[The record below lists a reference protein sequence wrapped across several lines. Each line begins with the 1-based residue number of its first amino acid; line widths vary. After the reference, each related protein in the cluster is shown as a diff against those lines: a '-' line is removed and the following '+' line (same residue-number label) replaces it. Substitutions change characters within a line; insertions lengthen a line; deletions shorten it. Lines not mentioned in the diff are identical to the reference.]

1 MSASF
6 FLDTNVIVYAVD
18 TTHGAAHKRMI
29 ARKIIRAGDFGVS
42 AQVVQE
48 FYVTA
53 TKKLKRPLSIA
64 SAARFVKQLL
74 RADFVGLDA
83 SLIKLGIAHSSR
95 YQISYW
101 DGAIIA
107 AAEAMGATTLYSED
121 LNHGQSYGLVR
132 VLNPFVPAP

>member
-18 TTHGAAHKRMI
+18 TTHGAAHKRMM

-64 SAARFVKQLL
+64 SAARFVEQLL

-83 SLIKLGIAHSSR
+83 SLIKLGIAHSRR

-107 AAEAMGATTLYSED
+107 AAEALGATTLYSED
-121 LNHGQSYGLVR
+121 LNHGQSYGSVR
-132 VLNPFVPAP
+132 VLNPFVAVP

>member
-53 TKKLKRPLSIA
+53 TRKIKRPLSVA
-64 SAARFVKQLL
+64 SAARFVEQLI
-74 RADFVGLDA
+74 RAEFVALDT
-83 SLIKLGIAHSSR
+83 SLIKLGIAHSRR

-107 AAEAMGATTLYSED
+107 AAEAMGAATLYSED
-121 LNHGQSYGLVR
+121 LNHGQIYGAVR

>member
-64 SAARFVKQLL
+64 SAARFVEQLL
-74 RADFVGLDA
+74 RAEFVGLDS
-83 SLIKLGIAHSSR
+83 SLIKLGIAHARR

-121 LNHGQSYGLVR
+121 LNHAQSYGLVR